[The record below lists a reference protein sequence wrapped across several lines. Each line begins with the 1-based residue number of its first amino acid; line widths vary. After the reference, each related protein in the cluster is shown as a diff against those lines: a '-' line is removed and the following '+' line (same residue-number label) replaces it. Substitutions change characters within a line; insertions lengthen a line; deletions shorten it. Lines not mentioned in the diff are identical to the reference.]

1 MLVVQGKGINVIYFF
16 SKTLPGKFGDLFCAF
31 KLEVLT
37 WWEKSVLRTFQYK
50 CTGIRQARM

>member
-16 SKTLPGKFGDLFCAF
+16 SKMLPGMFGDLFCAF

-37 WWEKSVLRTFQYK
+37 WWGKK
-50 CTGIRQARM
+50 CSACIWVQM